1 MKTDDHHREDSNGK
15 KKRHKPPPKTCWLSL
30 GLFRKQAQK
39 RHWAENVRAM
49 WCRAVKRG
57 DIFHIYCRGGWLAHT
72 WPPQESP
79 FYGLHAIL
87 YVGLSCQM
95 VVVFTPTALKHLP
108 RGREEN
114 FSTVIVRCAETTV
127 DSGVNFSFLWPQKL
141 GPGYKRE

>member
-1 MKTDDHHREDSNGK
+1 MKTDDHHREDPNG
-15 KKRHKPPPKTCWLSL
+15 KKRHKPPLKTCWLSL

-39 RHWAENVRAM
+39 RHWAEISGRRDAGPSSEGGM
-49 WCRAVKRG
+49 
-57 DIFHIYCRGGWLAHT
+57 FHIYCRAGWLGHT

-87 YVGLSCQM
+87 YVGRSCQM
-95 VVVFTPTALKHLP
+95 AVVFTPTAFNHLP

-127 DSGVNFSFLWPQKL
+127 DSGVNLSFLWPQKL
-141 GPGYKRE
+141 RPGYKGE